1 MWGEPLRRTTLLSAG
16 VVAAVIGALLLTA
29 SPATAVPGDDGP
41 PPAYGIDTDITMTG
55 VAEGQGVRGSLP
67 IGSEVSDPGVG
78 YPATPPA
85 GFATANQDFAGII
98 TAQGAESGTTLRL
111 FCIDI
116 RTNTYPGL
124 GYINGSWEQAGMPNV
139 GYVAR
144 LLNDY
149 YPNTNEPASAPN
161 INARA
166 AAVQAAIWYFTDYF
180 VLASN
185 DPIRPYTEAIVNAIR
200 VQPPLPF
207 PTPPSLTVTPADDSS
222 PAGTPAGPF
231 TIATDAAAGAEL
243 FSTGGTMYSDA
254 GATTPIA
261 PGADVPDGAQV
272 WLVPTDPLPGASV
285 TLLARGESLVPSGNV
300 YIYDGN
306 TPGVTDAQRLILAET
321 VDVVANVTATAEFVA
336 VPVLTAALTVTKTIA
351 GPGAG
356 SQGAI
361 VIDVACDSGV
371 DETFSIPARAT
382 GSRQFVIDA
391 LPVGTVCE
399 LTEPTNG
406 AATEALTVTT
416 TGLGDVS
423 IEVGG
428 SGAAVVN
435 TYAPALAPSGA
446 TLPLPV
452 LAVAALLLG
461 AGGWLIAHARRRRLS

>member
-1 MWGEPLRRTTLLSAG
+1 MRRRALFAAG
-16 VVAAVIGALLLTA
+16 VVAAVVGTALLA
-29 SPATAVPGDDGP
+29 STPALAVPGDDGP

-78 YPATPPA
+78 YPSAPPA

-98 TAQGAESGTTLRL
+98 TAQGAETGTQLRL

-161 INARA
+161 VNARA

-207 PTPPSLTVTPADDSS
+207 PTPPSLTVTPADESG
-222 PAGTPAGPF
+222 PVGTPAGPF
-231 TIATDAAAGAEL
+231 AIATNAAAGAEL
-243 FSTGGTMYSDA
+243 FSSGGTIYADA
-254 GATTPIA
+254 SATTPIA
-261 PGADVPDGAQV
+261 QGTAVPDGTQV
-272 WLVPTDPLPGASV
+272 WLVPTDPLPGAEV
-285 TLLARGESLVPSGNV
+285 TLLARGESEVPSGNV

-306 TPGVTDAQRLILAET
+306 TPGVDDAQRLILAET

-336 VPVLTAALTVTKTIA
+336 VPVLTAALTVTKTIS
-351 GPGAG
+351 GPEAG

-361 VIDVACDSGV
+361 AIDVACDSGV
-371 DETFSIPARAT
+371 DETFTIPARAT
-382 GSRQFVIDA
+382 GSRQFVIDEIA
-391 LPVGTVCE
+391 VGAVCE
-399 LTEPTNG
+399 VSEPIDG
-406 AATEALTVTT
+406 ATTEALTVTT
-416 TGLGDVS
+416 TGLGRV
-423 IEVGG
+423 VVAQGG
-428 SGAAVVN
+428 SAAAVVN
-435 TYAPALAPSGA
+435 SYAPALAPSGA
-446 TLPLPV
+446 TAPVPV
-452 LAVAALLLG
+452 LGAAVLLLT
-461 AGGWLIAHARRRRLS
+461 GGVWLVLRGRRRQRS